1 MCIGGEVFGAADP
14 SCVEGVSD
22 AATVGA
28 CDIAK
33 AAPNQMS
40 EPILKLDANHM
51 PGTRTSR

>member
-1 MCIGGEVFGAADP
+1 MCIGGGVFGAADP

-33 AAPNQMS
+33 ADANQMS
-40 EPILKLDANHM
+40 EPILKLGANHM
-51 PGTRTSR
+51 PGTRTCR